1 MFLALLLQSLVIA
14 VALAG
19 CWVWMDAVAAQ
30 ALAYGSMVALVNS
43 GMLVGR
49 WYSGLKD
56 YHCNGEHHLRSFH
69 RSSMERFFVVGIL
82 LVVGFGFLSLAPQA
96 VLAGFI
102 VGQLAWPFAN
112 ALARRRL

>member
-1 MFLALLLQSLVIA
+1 MFLAILLQSVVIA

-19 CWVWMDAVAAQ
+19 CWVWMEVVVAQ

-49 WYSGLKD
+49 WYGGLND
-56 YHCNGEHHLRSFH
+56 YHCNGERHLKSFH

-82 LVVGFGFLSLAPQA
+82 LAIGFGFLSLAPQA
-96 VLAGFI
+96 LLAGFI
-102 VGQLAWPFAN
+102 VGQLAWALAN
-112 ALARRRL
+112 LLARRRL